1 MCYSSGDFCF
11 AFAADVFSLVFGY
24 QKPNSSQARHSFRVR
39 VSNVRCCS
47 NSTRVNADRDE
58 KSDEPVTNWAFV
70 VARCRT
76 QRPEQTQMLSLGD
89 GWNGSVRYHPSHSVK
104 TTSRNWSRP
113 LAAACF
119 CVWFEQN
126 WSRRLETT
134 SITAGVIN
142 TTKLVLCRECDS
154 YSVLCGS

>member
-1 MCYSSGDFCF
+1 MCHSSGDFCC
-11 AFAADVFSLVFGY
+11 ACAADVFSLVFGC
-24 QKPNSSQARHSFRVR
+24 QKPNSSQARHSFRFR
-39 VSNVRCCS
+39 FSSVRCCS
-47 NSTRVNADRDE
+47 NSTRANADRDE
-58 KSDEPVTNWAFV
+58 NSDERVTNWAFV

-76 QRPEQTQMLSLGD
+76 QRPQQTQMLSVGD

-104 TTSRNWSRP
+104 TTGRVWSGP

-126 WSRRLETT
+126 WTRRLETT

-142 TTKLVLCRECDS
+142 TTQLVFCRVCDS
-154 YSVLCGS
+154 YSAFCGS